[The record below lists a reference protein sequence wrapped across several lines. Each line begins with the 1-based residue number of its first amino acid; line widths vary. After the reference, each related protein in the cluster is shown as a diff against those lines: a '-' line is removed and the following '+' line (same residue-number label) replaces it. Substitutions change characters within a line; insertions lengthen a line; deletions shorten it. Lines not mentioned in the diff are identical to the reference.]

1 MSKFFVDGIIT
12 NVLPVQS
19 GVGKSSGKVWHK
31 QTAVLQTSEQYPK
44 SIAFDMFNDR
54 IIPLQVGQ
62 SVHVQIS
69 IESRE
74 YQGRWFTNVNAI
86 SVEQAAPMGAPQPM
100 PYPQAPVQAQA
111 QQAYP
116 QQAPQQTYQQAPQ
129 QAQALQV
136 NNDLP
141 F

>member
-1 MSKFFVDGIIT
+1 MSNFFVDGIIT
-12 NVLPVQS
+12 NILPVQT
-19 GVGKSSGKVWHK
+19 GVGKSSGKEWHK

-74 YQGRWFTNVNAI
+74 YQGRWYTNVNAI
-86 SVEQAAPMGAPQPM
+86 SVEQAAPMGAPQP
-100 PYPQAPVQAQA
+100 YPQT
-111 QQAYP
+111 
-116 QQAPQQTYQQAPQ
+116 PQQTYQQTPQ
-129 QAQALQV
+129 QAQALQAQALQV
-136 NNDLP
+136 NSDLP

>member
-1 MSKFFVDGIIT
+1 MSVFFVDGIIT

-19 GVGKSSGKVWHK
+19 GVGKSSGKEWHK
-31 QTAVLQTSEQYPK
+31 QTAVLQTAEQYPK

-62 SVHVQIS
+62 AVHVQIS
-69 IESRE
+69 LESRE
-74 YQGRWFTNVNAI
+74 YQGRWYTNVNAL

-100 PYPQAPVQAQA
+100 PYPQT
-111 QQAYP
+111 
-116 QQAPQQTYQQAPQ
+116 PQQTYQQAPQ
-129 QAQALQV
+129 QAPQQAQTQQI
-136 NNDLP
+136 NSDLP

>member
-19 GVGKSSGKVWHK
+19 GVGKSSGKEWHK

-69 IESRE
+69 LESRE
-74 YQGRWFTNVNAI
+74 YQGRWYTNVNAI
-86 SVEQAAPMGAPQPM
+86 SVEQAAPMWAPQP
-100 PYPQAPVQAQA
+100 YPQT
-111 QQAYP
+111 
-116 QQAPQQTYQQAPQ
+116 PQQTYQQAPQ
-129 QAQALQV
+129 QAQAQQAQAQQV
-136 NNDLP
+136 NSDLP

>member
-1 MSKFFVDGIIT
+1 MSNFFVDGIIT
-12 NVLPVQS
+12 NILPVQT
-19 GVGKSSGKVWHK
+19 GVGKSSGKEWHK

-62 SVHVQIS
+62 AVHVQIS

-74 YQGRWFTNVNAI
+74 YQGRWYTNVNAL
-86 SVEQAAPMGAPQPM
+86 SVEQSAPMGAPQPI

-129 QAQALQV
+129 QAQAQQV

>member
-19 GVGKSSGKVWHK
+19 GVGKSSGKEWHK

-62 SVHVQIS
+62 AVHVQIS

-74 YQGRWFTNVNAI
+74 YQGRWYTNVNAV
-86 SVEQAAPMGAPQPM
+86 SVEQAAPVGAPQTM
-100 PYPQAPVQAQA
+100 PYPQSGAVYPQAPVQA
-111 QQAYP
+111 P
-116 QQAPQQTYQQAPQ
+116 QQAYQQAPQ
-129 QAQALQV
+129 QAQAQSQQI

>member
-19 GVGKSSGKVWHK
+19 GVGKSSGKEWQK

-44 SIAFDMFNDR
+44 NIAFDMFNDR

-74 YQGRWFTNVNAI
+74 YQGRWFTNVNAL
-86 SVEQAAPMGAPQPM
+86 SVEQAAPAAPVGAPQPM
-100 PYPQAPVQAQA
+100 PYTQAPV
-111 QQAYP
+111 
-116 QQAPQQTYQQAPQ
+116 QAPQQTYQQAPQ
-129 QAQALQV
+129 QAYPQQV
-136 NNDLP
+136 ENDLP

>member
-1 MSKFFVDGIIT
+1 MSRFFVDGIIT

-19 GVGKSSGKVWHK
+19 GVGKSSGKEWHK

-74 YQGRWFTNVNAI
+74 YQGRWYTNVNAI

-100 PYPQAPVQAQA
+100 PYPQT
-111 QQAYP
+111 
-116 QQAPQQTYQQAPQ
+116 PQQTYQQAPQ
-129 QAQALQV
+129 QAQAQQV
-136 NNDLP
+136 NSDLP

>member
-1 MSKFFVDGIIT
+1 MSRFFVDGIIT

-19 GVGKSSGKVWHK
+19 GVGKSSGKEWHK

-74 YQGRWFTNVNAI
+74 YQGRWYTNVNAI

-100 PYPQAPVQAQA
+100 PYPQT
-111 QQAYP
+111 
-116 QQAPQQTYQQAPQ
+116 PQQTYQQAPQ
-129 QAQALQV
+129 QTQAQQV

>member
-19 GVGKSSGKVWHK
+19 GVGKASGKEWSK
-31 QTAVLQTSEQYPK
+31 QTAVLQTAEQYPK
-44 SIAFDMFNDR
+44 NIAFDMFNDR

-62 SVHVQIS
+62 AVHVQLS

-74 YQGRWFTNVNAI
+74 YKGRWFTNVNAI
-86 SVEQAAPMGAPQPM
+86 SVEQAAPVGAPQTM
-100 PYPQAPVQAQA
+100 PYPQSGAVYPQAPVQA
-111 QQAYP
+111 
-116 QQAPQQTYQQAPQ
+116 YQQAPQ
-129 QAQALQV
+129 QAQAQQV

>member
-1 MSKFFVDGIIT
+1 MSVFFIDGIIT

-19 GVGKSSGKVWHK
+19 GIGKSSGKEWHK

-69 IESRE
+69 LESRE

-86 SVEQAAPMGAPQPM
+86 TVEQAAPMGAPQQM
-100 PYPQAPVQAQA
+100 PYTQAPV
-111 QQAYP
+111 
-116 QQAPQQTYQQAPQ
+116 QAPQQTYQQAPQ
-129 QAQALQV
+129 QAQAQAQQI

>member
-1 MSKFFVDGIIT
+1 MSKFFLDGIIT

-19 GVGKSSGKVWHK
+19 GVGKSSGKEWHK
-31 QTAVLQTSEQYPK
+31 QTAVLQTAEQYPK

-62 SVHVQIS
+62 AVYVQIS
-69 IESRE
+69 LESRE
-74 YQGRWFTNVNAI
+74 YQGRWYTNVNAL

-100 PYPQAPVQAQA
+100 PYPQAPVQA
-111 QQAYP
+111 
-116 QQAPQQTYQQAPQ
+116 YQQAPQ
-129 QAQALQV
+129 QAQAQAQQI

>member
-1 MSKFFVDGIIT
+1 MSVFFIDGIIT

-19 GVGKSSGKVWHK
+19 GIGKSSGKEWNK

-69 IESRE
+69 LESRE
-74 YQGRWFTNVNAI
+74 YNGRWFTNVNAI
-86 SVEQAAPMGAPQPM
+86 SVEQAAPVGAPQQM
-100 PYPQAPVQAQA
+100 PYTQAPV
-111 QQAYP
+111 
-116 QQAPQQTYQQAPQ
+116 QAPQQTYQQAPQ
-129 QAQALQV
+129 QAQAQAQQI

>member
-12 NVLPVQS
+12 NVLPVQR
-19 GVGKSSGKVWHK
+19 GVGKSSGKEWHK
-31 QTAVLQTSEQYPK
+31 QTAVIQTSEQYPK

-74 YQGRWFTNVNAI
+74 YQGRWYTNVNAL
-86 SVEQAAPMGAPQPM
+86 SVEQAAPVGAPQPM
-100 PYPQAPVQAQA
+100 PYTQAPVQAA
-111 QQAYP
+111 
-116 QQAPQQTYQQAPQ
+116 QQTYQQAPQ
-129 QAQALQV
+129 QAQAQAQQV
-136 NNDLP
+136 NSDLP

>member
-1 MSKFFVDGIIT
+1 MSNFFVDGIIT
-12 NVLPVQS
+12 NILPVQT
-19 GVGKSSGKVWHK
+19 GVGKSSGKEWHK

-62 SVHVQIS
+62 AVHVQIA

-74 YQGRWFTNVNAI
+74 YQGRWFTNVNAV

>member
-19 GVGKSSGKVWHK
+19 GVGKSSGKEWHK
-31 QTAVLQTSEQYPK
+31 QTAVLQTSEQYSK

-69 IESRE
+69 LESRE
-74 YQGRWFTNVNAI
+74 YQGRWYTNVNAI

-100 PYPQAPVQAQA
+100 PYPQT
-111 QQAYP
+111 
-116 QQAPQQTYQQAPQ
+116 PQQTYQQAPL

-136 NNDLP
+136 NSDLP

>member
-19 GVGKSSGKVWHK
+19 GVGKSSGKEWHK

-74 YQGRWFTNVNAI
+74 YQGRWYTNVNAI
-86 SVEQAAPMGAPQPM
+86 SVEQAAPMGASQPM
-100 PYPQAPVQAQA
+100 PYPQT
-111 QQAYP
+111 
-116 QQAPQQTYQQAPQ
+116 PQQTYQQAPQ
-129 QAQALQV
+129 QAQAQQV
-136 NNDLP
+136 NSDLP

>member
-19 GVGKSSGKVWHK
+19 GVGKSSGKEWHK

-74 YQGRWFTNVNAI
+74 YQGRWYTNVNAL
-86 SVEQAAPMGAPQPM
+86 SVEQAAPMGAPLPM
-100 PYPQAPVQAQA
+100 PYPQT
-111 QQAYP
+111 
-116 QQAPQQTYQQAPQ
+116 PQQTYQQAPQ
-129 QAQALQV
+129 QAQAQQV
-136 NNDLP
+136 NSDLP

>member
-19 GVGKSSGKVWHK
+19 GVGKSSGKEWHK

-74 YQGRWFTNVNAI
+74 YQGRWYTNVNAI

-100 PYPQAPVQAQA
+100 PYPQT
-111 QQAYP
+111 
-116 QQAPQQTYQQAPQ
+116 PQQTYQQAPQ
-129 QAQALQV
+129 QAQAQQV
-136 NNDLP
+136 NSDLP

>member
-19 GVGKSSGKVWHK
+19 GVGKSSGKEWHK

-86 SVEQAAPMGAPQPM
+86 SVEQAAPMWAPQPM
-100 PYPQAPVQAQA
+100 PYPQASV
-111 QQAYP
+111 
-116 QQAPQQTYQQAPQ
+116 QAPQQTYQQAPQ
-129 QAQALQV
+129 QAQAQAQQV
-136 NNDLP
+136 NSDLP

>member
-19 GVGKSSGKVWHK
+19 GVGKSSGKEWHK
-31 QTAVLQTSEQYPK
+31 QTAVLQTAEQYPK

-62 SVHVQIS
+62 AVHVQIS

-74 YQGRWFTNVNAI
+74 YQGRWYTNVNAL
-86 SVEQAAPMGAPQPM
+86 SVEQAAPVGAPQPM
-100 PYPQAPVQAQA
+100 PYPQT
-111 QQAYP
+111 
-116 QQAPQQTYQQAPQ
+116 PQQTYQQAPQ
-129 QAQALQV
+129 QAQAQQV
-136 NNDLP
+136 NSDLP

>member
-19 GVGKSSGKVWHK
+19 GVGKSSGKEWHK

-69 IESRE
+69 LESRE
-74 YQGRWFTNVNAI
+74 YQGRWYTNVNAI

-100 PYPQAPVQAQA
+100 PYPQT
-111 QQAYP
+111 
-116 QQAPQQTYQQAPQ
+116 PQQTYQQAPL

-136 NNDLP
+136 NSDLP

>member
-19 GVGKSSGKVWHK
+19 GVGKSSGKEWHK

-74 YQGRWFTNVNAI
+74 YQGRWYTNANAI

-100 PYPQAPVQAQA
+100 PYPQT
-111 QQAYP
+111 
-116 QQAPQQTYQQAPQ
+116 PQQTYQQAPQ
-129 QAQALQV
+129 QAQAQQV
-136 NNDLP
+136 NSDLP

>member
-19 GVGKSSGKVWHK
+19 GVGKSSGKEWHK

-74 YQGRWFTNVNAI
+74 YQGRWYTNVNAI
-86 SVEQAAPMGAPQPM
+86 SVEQAAPMGSPQPM
-100 PYPQAPVQAQA
+100 PYPQT
-111 QQAYP
+111 
-116 QQAPQQTYQQAPQ
+116 PQQTYQQAPQ
-129 QAQALQV
+129 QAQAQQV
-136 NNDLP
+136 NSDLP

>member
-19 GVGKSSGKVWHK
+19 GVGKSSGKEWHK
-31 QTAVLQTSEQYPK
+31 QTAVLQASEQYPK

-74 YQGRWFTNVNAI
+74 YQGRWYTNVNAI

-100 PYPQAPVQAQA
+100 PYPQT
-111 QQAYP
+111 
-116 QQAPQQTYQQAPQ
+116 PQQTYQQAPQ
-129 QAQALQV
+129 QAQAQQV
-136 NNDLP
+136 NSDLP

>member
-19 GVGKSSGKVWHK
+19 GVGKSSGKEWHK

-69 IESRE
+69 LESRE
-74 YQGRWFTNVNAI
+74 YQGRWYTNVNAI
-86 SVEQAAPMGAPQPM
+86 SVEQAAPMWAPQPL
-100 PYPQAPVQAQA
+100 PSPQT
-111 QQAYP
+111 
-116 QQAPQQTYQQAPQ
+116 PQQTYQQAPQ
-129 QAQALQV
+129 QAQAQQV
-136 NNDLP
+136 NSDLP

>member
-19 GVGKSSGKVWHK
+19 GVGKSSGKEWHK

-54 IIPLQVGQ
+54 IIPLQPGQ

-74 YQGRWFTNVNAI
+74 YQGRWYTNVNAI

-100 PYPQAPVQAQA
+100 PYPQT
-111 QQAYP
+111 
-116 QQAPQQTYQQAPQ
+116 PQQTYQQAPQ
-129 QAQALQV
+129 QAQTQQV
-136 NNDLP
+136 NSDLP

>member
-19 GVGKSSGKVWHK
+19 GIGKSSGKEWNK

-62 SVHVQIS
+62 AVHVQIS
-69 IESRE
+69 LESRE
-74 YQGRWFTNVNAI
+74 YNGRWFTNVNAV
-86 SVEQAAPMGAPQPM
+86 SVEQAAPVGAPQQM
-100 PYPQAPVQAQA
+100 PYPQAPVQA
-111 QQAYP
+111 
-116 QQAPQQTYQQAPQ
+116 PQQTFQQAPQ

>member
-1 MSKFFVDGIIT
+1 MSVFFVDGIIT

-19 GVGKSSGKVWHK
+19 GVGKSSGKEWHK
-31 QTAVLQTSEQYPK
+31 QTAVLQTAEQYPK

-62 SVHVQIS
+62 AVHVQIS

-74 YQGRWFTNVNAI
+74 YQGRWYTNVNAL

-100 PYPQAPVQAQA
+100 PYPQT
-111 QQAYP
+111 
-116 QQAPQQTYQQAPQ
+116 PQQTYQQAPQ
-129 QAQALQV
+129 QAQAQQAQAQQV
-136 NNDLP
+136 NSDLP

>member
-19 GVGKSSGKVWHK
+19 GVGKSSGKEWHK
-31 QTAVLQTSEQYPK
+31 QTAVLQTAEQYPK

-74 YQGRWFTNVNAI
+74 YQGRWYTNVNAL
-86 SVEQAAPMGAPQPM
+86 SVEQVAPMGAPQPM
-100 PYPQAPVQAQA
+100 PYPQT
-111 QQAYP
+111 
-116 QQAPQQTYQQAPQ
+116 PQQTYQQAPQ
-129 QAQALQV
+129 QAQAQQV
-136 NNDLP
+136 NDLP

>member
-19 GVGKSSGKVWHK
+19 GVGKSSGKEWHK
-31 QTAVLQTSEQYPK
+31 QTAVIQTSEQYPK

-62 SVHVQIS
+62 AVHVQLS
-69 IESRE
+69 LESRE
-74 YQGRWFTNVNAI
+74 YNGRWFTNVNAI
-86 SVEQAAPMGAPQPM
+86 SVEQAAPVGAPQPM
-100 PYPQAPVQAQA
+100 PYPQAPVQAA
-111 QQAYP
+111 
-116 QQAPQQTYQQAPQ
+116 QQTYQQAPQ
-129 QAQALQV
+129 QAQAQAQQV
-136 NNDLP
+136 NSDLP

>member
-19 GVGKSSGKVWHK
+19 GVGESSGKEWHK

-69 IESRE
+69 LESRE
-74 YQGRWFTNVNAI
+74 YQGRWYTNVNAL

-100 PYPQAPVQAQA
+100 PYPQT
-111 QQAYP
+111 
-116 QQAPQQTYQQAPQ
+116 PQQTYQQAPQ

-136 NNDLP
+136 NSDLP
-141 F
+141 L

>member
-19 GVGKSSGKVWHK
+19 GVGKSSGKEWHK

-74 YQGRWFTNVNAI
+74 YQGRWYTNVNAI

-100 PYPQAPVQAQA
+100 PYPQAP
-111 QQAYP
+111 
-116 QQAPQQTYQQAPQ
+116 QQTYQQAPQ
-129 QAQALQV
+129 QAQAQQV
-136 NNDLP
+136 NSDLP

>member
-1 MSKFFVDGIIT
+1 MSVFFVDGIIT

-19 GVGKSSGKVWHK
+19 GVGKASGKEWSK
-31 QTAVLQTSEQYPK
+31 QTAVLQTAEQYPK
-44 SIAFDMFNDR
+44 SIAFDMFNDKIR
-54 IIPLQVGQ
+54 PLQVGQ
-62 SVHVQIS
+62 AVHVQIS

-86 SVEQAAPMGAPQPM
+86 SVEQVAPVGAPQTM
-100 PYPQAPVQAQA
+100 PYPQSGAVYTQAPVQAY
-111 QQAYP
+111 QQA
-116 QQAPQQTYQQAPQ
+116 YQQAPQ
-129 QAQALQV
+129 QAQAQQV

>member
-19 GVGKSSGKVWHK
+19 GVGKSSGKEWHK

-74 YQGRWFTNVNAI
+74 YQGRWYTNVNAI
-86 SVEQAAPMGAPQPM
+86 SVEQAAPMWAPQPL
-100 PYPQAPVQAQA
+100 PSPQT
-111 QQAYP
+111 
-116 QQAPQQTYQQAPQ
+116 PQQTYQQAPQ
-129 QAQALQV
+129 QAQAQQV
-136 NNDLP
+136 NSDLP